1 MHTPAVSICIP
12 AYQAQRHLPTTL
24 SQVVAQTCA
33 DLEILVLDNASTD
46 DTSAIARSTGDRRV
60 RVVRNDAVLSLPDN
74 WNRAVELTQGE
85 LVKVVCADD
94 LVHPDLAR
102 RQRAV
107 LDADPSVAVVANRR
121 HLINDEG
128 ALIAGSTGLRH
139 LVGRFD
145 GNAVA
150 TRVVRDGGNPI
161 GESAAVMF
169 RRAHFD
175 AVGGF
180 DPRLLFPM
188 DLELWVKLLRHGDF
202 IGLPEPM
209 AAFRASSGSLS
220 AQRLRVQYDE
230 QLQLTREIAS
240 DPLWRVRRRDQL
252 LGQVGA
258 GLART
263 RRELVFWAASHP
275 RAWAFSR
282 VMAGPESAW
291 LTEAASTQAAQAS
304 RKL

>member
-1 MHTPAVSICIP
+1 MNTPAVSICIP
-12 AYQAQRHLPTTL
+12 AYQAERHLPVTFRHVL
-24 SQVVAQTCA
+24 AQTCA

-46 DTSAIARSTGDRRV
+46 ATFEIARGTDDPRV
-60 RVVRNDAVLSLPDN
+60 RVVRNERVLNLPDN
-74 WNRAVELTQGE
+74 WNRAVQLSRGA

-94 LVHPDLAR
+94 LVHPDLTR
-102 RQRAV
+102 RQRVV
-107 LDADPSVAVVANRR
+107 LDADPSIAVVAHRR
-121 HLINDEG
+121 HLINDDG

-161 GESAAVMF
+161 GESAAIMF
-169 RRAHFD
+169 RRKHFD

-202 IGLPEPM
+202 VGLPEPL

-220 AQRLRVQYDE
+220 AQRLRSQYDE
-230 QLQLTREIAS
+230 QLQLTREIAC
-240 DPLWRVRRRDQL
+240 DPIWRVRRSDQL
-252 LGQVGA
+252 VGRVGA
-258 GLART
+258 VLARA
-263 RRELVFWAASHP
+263 RRELVFWAANHP
-275 RAWAFSR
+275 RARTFSKAI
-282 VMAGPESAW
+282 AGAESTW
-291 LTEAASTQAAQAS
+291 LTDAATTVSPS
-304 RKL
+304 RT